1 MAKSFKQQKTKER
14 YSKDVVNKQ
23 RKKERQYGKDLANN
37 YIEFEEDEDV
47 YIDED
52 VYGSTVRSQTME
64 R

>member
-14 YSKDVVNKQ
+14 NSKDVVNKQ

-37 YIEFEEDEDV
+37 YIEFEEEEDV